1 MKGVPMTHPAS
12 VRAPLSPREV
22 FERLHRA
29 VQDDY
34 DMETQVA
41 LFAEDGV
48 LEWPFAPAGMPRR
61 IEGRETIRRVLGAA
75 GDRARQAGRRIA
87 GYRAVVVRETT
98 DPEVIVAEFDLHGE
112 VRATGDAYRLSF
124 IQVLRV
130 RNGQIVSMRDYFNP
144 QAMTEALSAV
154 QKPEPAPSG
163 GNSA

>member
-1 MKGVPMTHPAS
+1 MTHPAS

-34 DMETQVA
+34 DMETQAA

-48 LEWPFAPAGMPRR
+48 LEWPFAPAGMLRR
-61 IEGRETIRRVLGAA
+61 IEGREAIRRVLGAA
-75 GDRARQAGRRIA
+75 GERARQAGRRIA

-98 DPEVIVAEFDLHGE
+98 DPEVIVAEFDLLGE
-112 VRATGDAYRLSF
+112 VGATGDAYQLSF
-124 IQVLRV
+124 IQLLRV

-144 QAMTEALSAV
+144 QAMAETLSGV
-154 QKPEPAPSG
+154 QEPTPPPG
-163 GNSA
+163 GGRPA